1 MPKKLMVILAMM
13 IALLLI
19 ITACQPSELPNG
31 TSPTTT
37 SPTTTVEGSQAGN
50 LAPDFALQDLE
61 GQTVTLSDL
70 RGSPVMLNFWATW
83 CGPCRHEMPFIQQIY
98 EEWLDKGLVLLT
110 INLRETPAKVEEF
123 MQSNGLSF
131 PALLDRDGSVSL
143 EYNVSGI
150 PTTFFID
157 KDGII
162 QEKRIGSFSSAAEI
176 EDYLNEIMP

>member
-61 GQTVTLSDL
+61 GQTVTLSSL
-70 RGSPVMLNFWATW
+70 RGSPVIINFWRST
-83 CGPCRHEMPFIQQIY
+83 
-98 EEWLDKGLVLLT
+98 
-110 INLRETPAKVEEF
+110 
-123 MQSNGLSF
+123 
-131 PALLDRDGSVSL
+131 
-143 EYNVSGI
+143 
-150 PTTFFID
+150 
-157 KDGII
+157 
-162 QEKRIGSFSSAAEI
+162 
-176 EDYLNEIMP
+176 